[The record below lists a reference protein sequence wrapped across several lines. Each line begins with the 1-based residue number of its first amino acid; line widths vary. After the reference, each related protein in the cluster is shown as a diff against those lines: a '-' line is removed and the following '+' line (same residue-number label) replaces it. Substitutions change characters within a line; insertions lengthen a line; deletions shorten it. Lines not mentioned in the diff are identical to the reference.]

1 MASQEVLMAS
11 QEVLMASQEVL
22 MARISEQ
29 PCVAQGGARFEELCA
44 ALAAFRRLY
53 HDAVC

>member
-1 MASQEVLMAS
+1 MAS